1 MIFDA
6 LEHLVNSFSHAE
18 PVDQVDQIQ
27 VRQLPVQAVDLDVDV
42 ADLLGRDFQVDSSLD
57 GSRSGLEISV
67 IQKTVVGNLGGGK
80 DATNASQS
88 PNSKRTK
95 REFQTVRIVEV
106 AGQCCQKVVGTISAT
121 VSLFHKNSYCV

>member
-42 ADLLGRDFQVDSSLD
+42 ADLLGRDFQVDGGLD

-67 IQKTVVGNLGGGK
+67 IQKTVVGNLGC
-80 DATNASQS
+80 
-88 PNSKRTK
+88 SKGLNKRFTK
-95 REFQTVRIVEV
+95 FQF
-106 AGQCCQKVVGTISAT
+106 K
-121 VSLFHKNSYCV
+121 